1 MKKFFF
7 DRSGLVVRPLSFRQH
22 DIDVSSIKKLD
33 RKAASKIQP
42 DMHEVARRIID
53 TKNNGSSIVLMAG
66 AHVVRSGVQNFI
78 LDLMKRGYISCLS
91 MNGAGMIHD
100 FEFALIGA
108 TTESVAR
115 YIKNGQFG
123 LWKET
128 GKLNDIINK
137 AYYKKSSVGMGEAV
151 GKAINKGVYPFK
163 DISLLAGAWRL
174 NIPVTIHVGIGQD
187 IIHEHPN
194 CDGAA
199 TGATSYNDFL
209 QFTKI
214 LQNLEG
220 GVVMNFGSAVMAPE
234 VYLKALSM
242 VRNRA
247 CKEGRTI
254 NRFTSVVCDVY
265 PLPTDFK
272 KEPSK
277 DNPAYYFRPWK
288 TMLLRTVADG
298 GESFYIKGKHA
309 DTIPSLWTAINEGEK
324 KTVNSKSALMGSVNS
339 FPSNRKR

>member
-7 DRSGLVVRPLSFRQH
+7 DRSKLVVKSLSVRQH
-22 DIDVSSIKKLD
+22 DIDVSNIKKLD
-33 RKAASKIQP
+33 HKAASKIQA

-53 TKNNGSSIVLMAG
+53 AKKNRSSIVLMAG
-66 AHVVRSGVQNFI
+66 AHVVRSGVQNFV

-108 TTESVAR
+108 TTENVAR
-115 YIKNGQFG
+115 YIKDGQFG

-128 GKLNDIINK
+128 GKLNDIINQ
-137 AYYKKSSVGMGEAV
+137 AYYKKSSVGMGAVV
-151 GKAINKGVYPFK
+151 GKAIDKGAYPYK
-163 DISLLAGAWRL
+163 KISLLAGAWRM
-174 NIPVTIHVGIGQD
+174 NIPITIHVGIGQD

-209 QFTKI
+209 KFTNI
-214 LQNLEG
+214 MQNLEG

-242 VRNRA
+242 VRNLA
-247 CKEGRTI
+247 GKEGRTI
-254 NRFTSVVCDVY
+254 NRFTTVVCDIY

-277 DNPAYYFRPWK
+277 DDPAYYFRPWK

-298 GESFYIKGKHA
+298 GESFYIRGNHA
-309 DTIPSLWTAINEGEK
+309 DTIPSLWAAINEREK
-324 KTVNSKSALMGSVNS
+324 KSVNRTFSHRQNVDS
-339 FPSNRKR
+339 FSLNRKQ